1 MIRYILLIFF
11 ILFFSQNSYAEF
23 KFVQTKDVVGD
34 TPGVRG
40 INFKPDGT
48 IMYITNRETNP
59 DTGSAYIIEY
69 SLSTPFD
76 ISTATISFSGGTP
89 KGTALTCPVEG
100 VGQMTLPHAIEFK
113 PDGTR
118 MFITTNQGI
127 GSFDLGVWQ
136 FKLTTPWD
144 STTLVCEKIYEIDI
158 DDAGNE
164 DQVRTL
170 AFKPDGT
177 RMFVGGRDLDKLR
190 QYDLATP
197 FDLRSG
203 VTPGGVSADL
213 SSIETN
219 MRNIQFNPDGTQ
231 LFLSGNEAKVGRMNK
246 INLSTAYDITTLSS
260 TAETFDLGSRAN
272 HMMGFIFASNFTKLF
287 VTTDSESSTPGDN
300 EIHEYEIDC
309 AGTITCA
316 DPSANSDVKAI
327 IEANVESAK
336 RIIQSNTLPIFHR
349 MEWLRRHKNKDNLSN
364 LNAEINFT
372 NQTVAKFASALK
384 SLKKEKD
391 RSYNSDDWFEW
402 SEGRIV
408 LGNKHARNTSSR
420 DFHNLGV
427 SIGADR
433 IKKKDRDKM
442 YGYVFQYGT
451 DVIHIGGNG
460 TKVNTDVYSLAL
472 YETKLRDNQIFTDG
486 IIGISHLEIDHK
498 RVINGNTLRGDREGQ
513 QIFGSINFGKRIIDE
528 KFNLNPGIKLDL
540 GYTKLKIL
548 REQTTIG
555 NSLADALIYK
565 DQQIKTAFATIGI
578 LFDMTDERGDT
589 IINHHGRLEYVGDL
603 SSSSDSDFYFINNP
617 STLYNYTSNNKSEHN
632 YRVGY
637 GIDTT
642 SISGWSTVVNF
653 ERFGARGKGH
663 SNELYLSVGYVPI
676 DEIKYAFKINDF
688 KNAGLE
694 FTKEVND
701 LDLKISTNYDFLSV
715 APNYNA
721 NISISNSF

>member
-1 MIRYILLIFF
+1 
-11 ILFFSQNSYAEF
+11 
-23 KFVQTKDVVGD
+23 
-34 TPGVRG
+34 
-40 INFKPDGT
+40 
-48 IMYITNRETNP
+48 
-59 DTGSAYIIEY
+59 
-69 SLSTPFD
+69 
-76 ISTATISFSGGTP
+76 
-89 KGTALTCPVEG
+89 
-100 VGQMTLPHAIEFK
+100 
-113 PDGTR
+113 
-118 MFITTNQGI
+118 
-127 GSFDLGVWQ
+127 
-136 FKLTTPWD
+136 
-144 STTLVCEKIYEIDI
+144 
-158 DDAGNE
+158 
-164 DQVRTL
+164 
-170 AFKPDGT
+170 
-177 RMFVGGRDLDKLR
+177 
-190 QYDLATP
+190 
-197 FDLRSG
+197 
-203 VTPGGVSADL
+203 
-213 SSIETN
+213 
-219 MRNIQFNPDGTQ
+219 MR
-231 LFLSGNEAKVGRMNK
+231 
-246 INLSTAYDITTLSS
+246 
-260 TAETFDLGSRAN
+260 
-272 HMMGFIFASNFTKLF
+272 GFIFSSNFTKLY
-287 VTTDSESSTPGDN
+287 VTGDN
-300 EIHEYEIDC
+300 GGTDDVIYEYDVDC
-309 AGTITCA
+309 AGTITCLDA
-316 DPSANSDVKAI
+316 STNADVKAI

-364 LNAEINFT
+364 LNAEIDFT

-408 LGNKHARNTSSR
+408 LGNKHARNMSSR

-433 IKKKDRDKM
+433 IKKEDRDKI

-486 IIGISHLEIDHK
+486 IIGISHLDIGHK

-555 NSLADALIYK
+555 NSLADSLIYK
-565 DQQIKTAFATIGI
+565 DQEIKTAIATIGI
-578 LFDMTDERGDT
+578 LFDTTDEQGDT

-603 SSSSDSDFYFINNP
+603 SSSSDAEFYFVNNP

-653 ERFGARGKGH
+653 ERFGARGKGY
-663 SNELYLSVGYVPI
+663 SNEFYLSIGYVPI
-676 DEIKYAFKINDF
+676 DEIKYALKINDF